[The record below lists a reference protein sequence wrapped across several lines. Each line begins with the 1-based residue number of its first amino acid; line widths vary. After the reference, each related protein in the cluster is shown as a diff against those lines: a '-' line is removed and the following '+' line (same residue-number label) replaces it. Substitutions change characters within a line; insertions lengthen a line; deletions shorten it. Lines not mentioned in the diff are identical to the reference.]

1 MRIRRPI
8 LLSLLALLLL
18 LVAALLTLASRP
30 EPLRWGL
37 EQAASATGGRLQVDS
52 VRGSLLG
59 GVDIGELRWLPAP
72 DAPGIGLRLQDVHAA
87 WRPWSLLRGEIDLAQ
102 LRAASVELQLAP
114 SAETPASPPP
124 TSFALPLS
132 LRLRA
137 LDIDE
142 IRILPVDGA
151 PIVLDAIALQARYGG
166 GRYTIERLEAGSPW
180 GSAQVSGTLADSAP
194 FETDFQAAL
203 ALRLGEAVLPVAATA
218 GGSLQALEVDA
229 QLAVE
234 AGGSARARALIE
246 AFDAQP
252 LRRVALLLE
261 ALDLGALGLDGLP
274 RTRLD
279 GRVEI
284 AAPERL
290 SPSSDVDGRAA
301 GTASAPASGGAPA
314 TSTLPQ
320 TADAPLVLQGHLAL
334 DNAVTATIDEGG
346 LPLQRLVA
354 DLRWNAVD
362 GLTVHG
368 LEALLPGSGRIA
380 GAFQVDPARGLVLPG
395 LRLPWVAADLDIA
408 GVDLSALSR
417 AAPASALSGRIEG
430 DGEAFAV
437 LLRDRQRGG
446 LAADVRGGWADGR
459 LTLQRSTLDLG
470 TAGAGARLWLA
481 GTLEGPTALTLA
493 LEGGVEALDPARLP
507 ALAEMLLPQDA
518 EAVAGLAWL
527 ERFQGRIN
535 GRWALSGTLPAS
547 PGAPSSGSVQAA
559 DAASA
564 PIAPAAVPGALQ
576 LRLDIERS
584 RLAGLP
590 LRLRSALTV
599 DQLQP
604 GPALLERLRLR
615 VQALD
620 LALGDTRLEAEGALG
635 APDDR
640 LRLNLQ
646 VPRLAQLDAL
656 AGGMGLTGA
665 AALEGLV
672 LGGLTQPGVDLKLRG
687 DRLALGDTAQIGALT
702 LAVQVPP
709 AASSARTAE
718 VSLRLAA
725 QALRVGEQTVSEL
738 EVDGDGSVR
747 AHRLQARA
755 HTAQGRLQ
763 LALAGSLAEDGAWA
777 GSVDRL
783 SLEGPVPARLV
794 APVRVAVA
802 PQDQGIGV
810 TVGAAT
816 LEGGFGAVRVAQAV
830 WREGRMALQADARF
844 TKLGSTAAALGLSVG
859 PSVPL
864 ADLDALVLRLE
875 ADLSGATPETL
886 SGRAQL
892 RIDSPPGGL
901 GGGSA
906 DLSLRAGAL
915 DGPIA
920 LDLPTLAVASRLMGP
935 EWSIDGRLRFDGQVA
950 GTINA
955 PRLTGAVT
963 GSDLR
968 LHQLA
973 MGWRLRDGTLAGRFD
988 GERFQLQSM
997 KLYSGPAP
1005 DAGSVALSG
1014 EVRVAD
1020 LEGRFDLVA
1029 DRFAVLIGPGQ
1040 RVVVSGQAQ
1049 ATSSGGAFEVKGK
1062 LRADEGRIE
1071 IAGGDA
1077 PTLPAD
1083 VVVLDP
1089 RQSDLQ
1095 QAAVPAQDGGFS
1107 IASDISIDLGDQLR
1121 VHGIGID
1128 ARLAGSLNLR
1138 GALPQAPRAFGT
1150 VRIREGRYRAYGQ
1163 ELQITRGLVVFN
1175 GPIDNPQLDIIALRR
1190 EQAVEAGVAVTGTAL
1205 SPQVR
1210 LTSRPEVPDAEKL
1223 SWLVLG
1229 VPLEDARA
1237 GGQSAALA
1245 AAAATLF
1252 GSNDGSLAGGLVDA
1266 LGLDVLTIRS
1276 AGVGDGLL
1284 SSSFG
1289 GGGVGGSMPPVPGA
1303 VGTAASGAGAGAA
1316 GNVLAVGKRL
1326 SRNLLVTYEQG
1337 LQGVSNLLRIQYDIT
1352 RRLSLR
1358 AQTGTE
1364 SAVDLLYWFTYD

>member
-1 MRIRRPI
+1 MRMRRPI
-8 LLSLLALLLL
+8 LLSLLALPLLV
-18 LVAALLTLASRP
+18 VAALLALASRP

-52 VRGSLLG
+52 VRGSLLS

-72 DAPGIGLRLQDVHAA
+72 DVPGIGLHLRDVHAA

-142 IRILPVDGA
+142 IRILPVEGA

-203 ALRLGEAVLPVAATA
+203 ALRLGEGVLPVAATA

-252 LRRVALLLE
+252 LRSVALLLD
-261 ALDLGALGLDGLP
+261 ALDLSALGLEALP

-284 AAPERL
+284 AA
-290 SPSSDVDGRAA
+290 
-301 GTASAPASGGAPA
+301 
-314 TSTLPQ
+314 STLPEA
-320 TADAPLVLQGHLAL
+320 ADAPLVLQGHLAL
-334 DNAVTATIDEGG
+334 DNAAATAIDEGG

-362 GLTVHG
+362 GLTVRG

-507 ALAEMLLPQDA
+507 ALAEMLMPQGA

-576 LRLDIERS
+576 LRLDIDRS

-590 LRLRSALTV
+590 LRLRSALTA

-620 LALGDTRLEAEGALG
+620 LALGDTRLAAEGALG

-646 VPRLAQLDAL
+646 APRLVQLDAL
-656 AGGMGLTGA
+656 AGGMGLAGA

-709 AASSARTAE
+709 AASSARAAE

-763 LALAGSLAEDGAWA
+763 LALAGSLADDGAWA

-783 SLEGPVPARLV
+783 SLDGPVPARLV
-794 APVRVAVA
+794 APVRVVVA
-802 PQDQGIGV
+802 PQDQGVGV

-830 WREGRMALQADARF
+830 WREGRLALQADARL
-844 TKLGSTAAALGLSVG
+844 TMLGSTAAALGLSVG

-1107 IASDISIDLGDQLR
+1107 IASDISIDLGEQLR